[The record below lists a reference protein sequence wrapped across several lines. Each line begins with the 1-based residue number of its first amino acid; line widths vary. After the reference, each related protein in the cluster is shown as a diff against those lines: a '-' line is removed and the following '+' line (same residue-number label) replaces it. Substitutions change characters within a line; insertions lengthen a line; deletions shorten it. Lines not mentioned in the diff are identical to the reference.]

1 MTNIHLVYDP
11 YADKVQVYIESRE
24 ITAPENKI
32 YSFLDLNGFY
42 KCLLPFRRRYAI
54 WEGLLL
60 ELLEEVNDEDLHII
74 FEGRRTDHQR
84 LAEAFRQM
92 EPAVENAGY
101 ENRWQLTY
109 KQNFESADFARR
121 LAKTAKDLREMC
133 ECRAELSRI
142 DNFIAGIREESVV
155 ENCRQ
160 FRSLLSEHIVKWEQG
175 NSAFKQEKIA
185 YLSMMEEGIA
195 EVGRQL
201 EGQRSWV

>member
-84 LAEAFRQM
+84 LWRTQDM
-92 EPAVENAGY
+92 
-101 ENRWQLTY
+101 
-109 KQNFESADFARR
+109 
-121 LAKTAKDLREMC
+121 
-133 ECRAELSRI
+133 RI
-142 DNFIAGIREESVV
+142 DGSLHTNRILSQRTLPGGLRKRQRICGKCASAG
-155 ENCRQ
+155 
-160 FRSLLSEHIVKWEQG
+160 RS
-175 NSAFKQEKIA
+175 
-185 YLSMMEEGIA
+185 
-195 EVGRQL
+195 
-201 EGQRSWV
+201 